1 MTIRIEIPEDNASL
15 TEFVGFHDR
24 VYAYRS
30 ARWPASAEIEL
41 PFLLGQ
47 SPLCEGRTLRPI
59 AARDGGELVARA
71 VAVVDERYCRHWN
84 ERLGHVVMFE
94 AMPGARDAVKLIMD
108 EACRWLESRGTVA
121 ARAGDLFPMDF
132 PFVIDEYELLPPN
145 LLRQN
150 PDYYHSIL
158 KDAGFET
165 EKGMVDYKI
174 EVTPELVARYESAL
188 EAARRAGFE
197 IVPAKAIPSDRRVA
211 EYIDV
216 MNDAFKRHWGHV
228 PSSLEEG
235 TLLDALAAFTGGHE
249 TSVIAYREGAPVGA
263 LYVTPDIS
271 SAAVLESGRKVAE
284 SEKLNTLGIGVR
296 EAARGRGV
304 NLAMASYAFLEL
316 IRKGAKYL
324 SYTLVLDDNWPSRR
338 TAEKLGAK
346 VCANYL
352 VYRRNFRQG

>member
-1 MTIRIEIPEDNASL
+1 MAIRIEIPEGNESL
-15 TEFVGFHDR
+15 TEFVQFHNR

-30 ARWPASAEIEL
+30 ARWPASVEIEL
-41 PFLLGQ
+41 PFLMGQ
-47 SPLCEGRTLRPI
+47 SPLCEGRTTRAI
-59 AARDGGELVARA
+59 AARDGGELIARV

-84 ERLGHVVMFE
+84 ERLGHLVMFE

-108 EACRWLESRGTVA
+108 EACEWLRSRDTIA
-121 ARAGDLFPMDF
+121 ARAGDLFPIDF
-132 PFVIDEYELLPPN
+132 PFVIDEYEMLPPN

-150 PDYYHSIL
+150 PHYYHSIL

-174 EVTPELVARYESAL
+174 EVTAQLVARYESAL

-197 IVPAKAIPSDRRVA
+197 IVPAKEIPNDRRVA
-211 EYIDV
+211 EYLDV
-216 MNDAFKRHWGHV
+216 MNDAFKSHWGHV
-228 PSSLEEG
+228 PTTREEG
-235 TLLDALAAFTGGHE
+235 VLLDAMSAFIGGHE
-249 TSVIAYREGAPVGA
+249 LSVIAYREGAPVGA
-263 LYVTPDIS
+263 LYVTPDVS
-271 SAAVLESGRKVAE
+271 SGAVLGSGRKIAE

-304 NLAMASYAFLEL
+304 NLAMASYAFLQL

-352 VYRRNFRQG
+352 AYRRNFRA